1 MERLKVGY
9 KRESF
14 SCVFSLNTTLLEG
27 ATIQVLSRLTKLQ
40 EYGCCICPVTKKILK
55 TMRTANIQFTS
66 LQVWMKNKERDDSD
80 DEEKRDKIANLEQID
95 NLLEGSHQIQH
106 LQVITIDQNR
116 PDYGDDEGYETLLHD
131 SVNKLLQYPR
141 QNMVHIDLRSGDE
154 RCFTLTQFLNILD
167 TVRCSSPFLL
177 SVFLFIGSLKKK
189 IELQHF

>member
-1 MERLKVGY
+1 
-9 KRESF
+9 
-14 SCVFSLNTTLLEG
+14 
-27 ATIQVLSRLTKLQ
+27 
-40 EYGCCICPVTKKILK
+40 
-55 TMRTANIQFTS
+55 MRTANIQFTS

-80 DEEKRDKIANLEQID
+80 DEEKGGKIANLEQID